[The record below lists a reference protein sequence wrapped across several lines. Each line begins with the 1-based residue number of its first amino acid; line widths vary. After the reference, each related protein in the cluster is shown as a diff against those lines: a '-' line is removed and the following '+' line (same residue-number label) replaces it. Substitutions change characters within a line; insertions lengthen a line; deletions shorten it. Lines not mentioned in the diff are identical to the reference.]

1 MTTFDSSLLNL
12 NPTMNNINAL
22 PYIQAIAQT
31 STLDQSVMMS
41 NLEREFALAP
51 YGDFPCDTY
60 KCSQLSG
67 VLTLG
72 KRKLATYSV
81 TENRIYFSPEVEY
94 ADRDEKLADI
104 RTQIIGA
111 SIMRQA
117 IAEINAFKNLDATNT
132 GVRSCG
138 RAFVGHARQTVDFN
152 NVRGISPTLISELIK
167 LYLGELPAGIEVT
180 PFLKQI
186 ILSVYMNLLGADR
199 LDKGTDE
206 ERIEIV
212 KNIDAN
218 VPVKFLYYLVFGSE
232 ALYWNLCMPHQ
243 ASDMSSYSPEYQEQ
257 ISNHVTA
264 IVTFLSKWN
273 YVSVIQDPK
282 LKNDAYFVQMPVIE
296 GVVSDLGEY
305 VENLYSYANG
315 KTDISMKA
323 TYALVEG
330 LLEPDLAFGH
340 TTKHYVTEGESTL
353 EECISYGDFLFDAPL
368 IIHIV
373 DPGQQ
378 NLVFK
383 SNRMFFN
390 SGCSNM
396 GHIWKNASNGS
407 NEPMPSLIY

>member
-1 MTTFDSSLLNL
+1 MSY
-12 NPTMNNINAL
+12 INAL

-138 RAFVGHARQTVDFN
+138 RVFVGHARQTVDFN

-232 ALYWNLCMPHQ
+232 TLYWNLCMPHQ

-282 LKNDAYFVQMPVIE
+282 LKHNC
-296 GVVSDLGEY
+296 
-305 VENLYSYANG
+305 N
-315 KTDISMKA
+315 
-323 TYALVEG
+323 
-330 LLEPDLAFGH
+330 
-340 TTKHYVTEGESTL
+340 
-353 EECISYGDFLFDAPL
+353 
-368 IIHIV
+368 
-373 DPGQQ
+373 
-378 NLVFK
+378 
-383 SNRMFFN
+383 
-390 SGCSNM
+390 
-396 GHIWKNASNGS
+396 W
-407 NEPMPSLIY
+407 